1 MKIFI
6 CCNPTIK
13 SNLVRRQ
20 KIFIMKKVSR
30 IIYLVFLAVM
40 ILSLSGCGSDDDEP
54 AYGPDTERLMVLSS
68 RVFEVGKSYRIYRGD
83 RVSAWNYE
91 EAKLCSSKYYV
102 APEVGDEFV
111 TMNLQFR
118 DPISDDVPM
127 LITKADDD
135 TKVLFYYNPSG
146 TGTDTS
152 TQYGNILLW
161 GGMSQQLKY
170 SGFGVSGASVPL
182 SSVQPANVNLSDSDE
197 EIVIVLDAENET
209 AEINSDGV
217 KEYEYVWHADP
228 EHKNEYFTKGKS
240 GTKELSEAEMLNEIQ
255 EEVELSEG
263 VYIARDIRYTPNTI
277 KFTATAKKDEDTEF
291 VAYYS
296 DEVSNQVS
304 ASLGSGFEGPY
315 IFATLPQNRSLNGN
329 QQAPQAQAASD
340 VVNTDIDA
348 FETMTHSAEEA
359 YNNPVLHI
367 VKSGT
372 YRLKGT
378 WHGQIWVEVGEN
390 EDDKVALILDGVEI
404 SCDVA
409 PAIVFRE
416 VYECGPASNVISF
429 DVGGI
434 LYSDD
439 GYANAGAIISIA
451 SGSTNNITGSNV
463 YRILQADK
471 KSSATK
477 IDGSD
482 ISDQKKLYKMDGAV
496 YSFMSMIIGAEDN
509 RGRGTGTLN
518 IKSTTYEGLG
528 TEMHLL
534 VDSGILKITAE
545 DDGINV
551 NKDNVSVFT
560 MDGGS
565 LTVISKYGDGIDS
578 NGDIIINGGTLD
590 ITAAQDSIELN
601 SNGDGPLDADGGI
614 YIGEKVTYSHRA
626 YSDQDGNNGQNNDGE
641 TNMKAHVNIYDQQSG
656 AVIFRIDY
664 SNPFH
669 DDDDTPRYADDESD
683 IFLLEHK
690 VNNFGDVRLVR

>member
-1 MKIFI
+1 
-6 CCNPTIK
+6 
-13 SNLVRRQ
+13 
-20 KIFIMKKVSR
+20 MKKFAR
-30 IIYLVFLAVM
+30 IIYFLFMAVM
-40 ILSLSGCGSDDDEP
+40 ILSLSGCGSDDDEQ
-54 AYGPDTERLMVLSS
+54 AKGPDTQRLMVLSS
-68 RVFEVGKSYRIYRGD
+68 RVFDVGESYRIYRGD

-91 EAKLCSSKYYV
+91 EAKLCSAQYYV
-102 APEVGDEFV
+102 APEFNEEFV

-118 DPISDDVPM
+118 DPISHDVPM
-127 LITKADDD
+127 IITKANDD
-135 TKVLFYYNPSG
+135 TKVLFYYNPNG
-146 TGTDTS
+146 TGTDT
-152 TQYGNILLW
+152 TTDYGNVLLW
-161 GGMSQQLKY
+161 GGMNQQLKY
-170 SGFGVSGASVPL
+170 TGFGVSGASISAP
-182 SSVQPANVNLSDSDE
+182 SVNPAIIDLRDSDE
-197 EIVIVLDAENET
+197 EVVIVLNAESET
-209 AEINSDGV
+209 AKINSVDV
-217 KEYEYVWHADP
+217 EEYDYVWHADP
-228 EHKNEYFTKGKS
+228 NHRNEYFTKGIN
-240 GTKELSEAEMLNEIQ
+240 GAQELSEAEMLSEIQ
-255 EEVELSEG
+255 EDVELSEG
-263 VYIARDIRYTPNTI
+263 VYVARDIRYTPNTI
-277 KFTATAKKDEDTEF
+277 NFTSTAKKDEDTEF

-296 DEVSNQVS
+296 DEVSKQ
-304 ASLGSGFEGPY
+304 AAAELGSGFEGPY
-315 IFATLPQNRSLNGN
+315 IFATLPQNRGRNGN
-329 QQAPQAQAASD
+329 QPTPPAQAASD

-348 FETMTHSAEEA
+348 FATMTHSAEDA
-359 YNNPVLHI
+359 YNNPVIHI

-409 PAIVFRE
+409 PAIVFKE
-416 VYECGPASNVISF
+416 VYECGPTSNVVSF

-463 YRILQADK
+463 YRIFQADK
-471 KSSATK
+471 KNSSTTK

-482 ISDQKKLYKMDGAV
+482 ISAQKKLYKMDGAV

-509 RGRGTGTLN
+509 RSGGSLN

-534 VDSGILKITAE
+534 VDSGIIKVTAE

-551 NKDNVSVFT
+551 NKDNISVFT

-578 NGDIIINGGTLD
+578 NGDIIINAGNLD
-590 ITAAQDSIELN
+590 ITAVQDSDEFN
-601 SNGDGPLDADGGI
+601 AHGDGPLDADGDV
-614 YIGEKVTYSHRA
+614 YIGQNVTYNHRA
-626 YSDQDGNNGQNNDGE
+626 YSGQNDDDNNNHED
-641 TNMKAHVNIYDQQSG
+641 TQTHINIYDQTSG

-664 SNPFH
+664 STPFH
-669 DDDDTPRYADDESD
+669 DEEETPREAEGESD
-683 IFLLEHK
+683 VFLLEHK